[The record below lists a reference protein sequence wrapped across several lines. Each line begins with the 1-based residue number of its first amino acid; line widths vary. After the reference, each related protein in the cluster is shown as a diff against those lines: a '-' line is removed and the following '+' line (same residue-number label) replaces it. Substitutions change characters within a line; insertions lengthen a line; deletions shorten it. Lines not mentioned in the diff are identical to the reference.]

1 MSFFLCIETSG
12 KTASVAIVQKGA
24 CVAQEINVQLNEH
37 AAFLQP
43 AIQKMLQYAD
53 LSIADL
59 DAVSVSIGPG
69 SYTGLRVGLASAK
82 GICFALQKPL
92 ITINTL
98 TIMAYAAREQ
108 LIRDSIQCDYLVP
121 MIDARRNEVFTA
133 AYDLNLNF
141 VIEPQPLILNE
152 DSYNDLMHGSIN
164 FFGDGATKWR
174 PQCSLSKAIFS
185 DIHVTASMMSVLT
198 EQAFNKKNFAP
209 LHSTIPY
216 YGKEFYTTAVR
227 N

>member
-1 MSFFLCIETSG
+1 MSFFLCIDTSG
-12 KTASVAIVQKGA
+12 KTASAAIVQNGV
-24 CVAQEINVQLNEH
+24 CVAQEIHAQQHEH

-43 AIQKMLQYAD
+43 AIRKVFQQAG
-53 LSIADL
+53 LSFTDL

-92 ITINTL
+92 IAINTL

-108 LIRDSIQCDYLVP
+108 LIRDHIQCDFLAP

-133 AYDLNLNF
+133 VYDLHLNL
-141 VIEPQPLILNE
+141 VTEPQPLILSE
-152 DSYNDLMHGSIN
+152 DSYGDLKNKCIS
-164 FFGDGATKWR
+164 FFGDGSTKWR
-174 PQCSLSKAIFS
+174 TQCSLSKAIFS
-185 DIHVTASMMSVLT
+185 DIHVTASMMGVLT
-198 EQAFNKKNFAP
+198 EQAFNTKNFAS

-216 YGKEFYTTAVR
+216 YGKEFYTTSAR